1 MQKFPRCP
9 VSDRPSKTT
18 TIRSWLFHWPVFVIS
33 PVHSISF
40 KFAGPKDY
48 NQSNFTKWDVA
59 WFFPW
64 EWKTAEFYSK
74 DIDSA
79 VENTLVSLQGL
90 SFSKI
95 LSLILIHVNDEYFA
109 PTRTAV
115 LLRAYYIPAYIT
127 ADILRKTTQRLSM
140 DLSNEDIFCQGPK
153 CTLFCSYWTFSE
165 LKKVVNFLSW
175 FVPNWYKKFRSAY
188 ANK

>member
-1 MQKFPRCP
+1 MIVLRKPQQSVLDYFTDLCSWYRPYTTSHSNLP
-9 VSDRPSKTT
+9 VLKITT
-18 TIRSWLFHWPVFVIS
+18 SRIS
-33 PVHSISF
+33 P
-40 KFAGPKDY
+40 
-48 NQSNFTKWDVA
+48 KWDVA

-115 LLRAYYIPAYIT
+115 HLRAYYIPAYIT

>member
-1 MQKFPRCP
+1 MIVLRKPQQSVHDYFTDLCLWYRPYTTSHSNLP
-9 VSDRPSKTT
+9 VLKITT
-18 TIRSWLFHWPVFVIS
+18 SRIS
-33 PVHSISF
+33 P
-40 KFAGPKDY
+40 
-48 NQSNFTKWDVA
+48 KWDVA
-59 WFFPW
+59 WFFPR

-115 LLRAYYIPAYIT
+115 LLRAYCIPAYIT
-127 ADILRKTTQRLSM
+127 A
-140 DLSNEDIFCQGPK
+140 E
-153 CTLFCSYWTFSE
+153 SYAK
-165 LKKVVNFLSW
+165 LH
-175 FVPNWYKKFRSAY
+175 SAY
-188 ANK
+188 RWITQMKIFSVRDRNVLYFFLTGLFQSEKSSQFFKLICSK